1 MSNNKKEDKEA
12 EIEVYNRFSRIVKE
26 KFSAIADGSSNGSE
40 RMNNLDV
47 LYQNPEFT
55 AEKKI
60 LGEMNNIGLSKGILA
75 GLGCFAF
82 LRISP
87 RLISKALRRR
97 AGVTTTQGGNNPFH
111 QSSKYKLDPP
121 PNPLGGQQNVERL
134 ERPGLAFRLMR
145 LSLDTFVSLSIGAYT
160 SLWFVDKDKMMRS
173 FSDIPLVEGRS
184 LLSEEL
190 CGDFTREFKKLD
202 TQVWDR
208 KRSTINHDEKMNF
221 RNTIQ
226 GFVVN
231 CQRRAICEDE
241 MRKERGMRDDEPVVI
256 PSPGVS
262 RDISINVDDLLG
274 SGETD
279 DNSTG
284 EDYFDE
290 YFDMGDMGGESDR
303 DGQID

>member
-1 MSNNKKEDKEA
+1 MGSSKEDKEA

-47 LYQNPEFT
+47 LYQKPEYT

-60 LGEMNNIGLSKGILA
+60 LGEMNNLGLSKGILA

-87 RLISKALRRR
+87 KLISKALRRR
-97 AGVTTTQGGNNPFH
+97 AEVTTAQGGNNPFH
-111 QSSKYKLDPP
+111 QSSSYKLDPP
-121 PNPLGGQQNVERL
+121 PNSGGNIERL

-190 CGDFTREFKKLD
+190 CGDFTKEFKKLD
-202 TQVWDR
+202 PQIWDR
-208 KRSTINHDEKMNF
+208 RSSTVDHDEKMNF

-226 GFVVN
+226 RFVVN

-241 MRKERGMRDDEPVVI
+241 MRKERGVRDDEPVVT
-256 PSPGVS
+256 PSPGVP
-262 RDISINVDDLLG
+262 RDISINIDDLLG

-279 DNSTG
+279 ENSSG
-284 EDYFDE
+284 DDYFDE
-290 YFDMGDMGGESDR
+290 YFDMGDMGGGSDR

>member
-1 MSNNKKEDKEA
+1 MSNNKKEDKGA

-47 LYQNPEFT
+47 LYQKPEYN

-60 LGEMNNIGLSKGILA
+60 LGEMNNMGLSKGI
-75 GLGCFAF
+75 FAF

-87 RLISKALRRR
+87 KLISKALRRR
-97 AGVTTTQGGNNPFH
+97 AGVTTGGNNPFH
-111 QSSKYKLDPP
+111 QSSSYKLDPP

-190 CGDFTREFKKLD
+190 CGDFTKEFKKLD

-208 KRSTINHDEKMNF
+208 KRSTVDHDGKMNF

-226 GFVVN
+226 GFVIN

-241 MRKERGMRDDEPVVI
+241 MRNERGMRDDEPVVV

-262 RDISINVDDLLG
+262 RDISINIDDLLG

-279 DNSTG
+279 ENST
-284 EDYFDE
+284 EDDYFDE
-290 YFDMGDMGGESDR
+290 YFDMGDMGGDSDR